1 MGGNWQNWQMVLIEP
16 VKSMLIRI
24 AQFIPDLLAA
34 LVIFFV
40 GWLVAKLIKTLVTK
54 FLQLVKLD
62 LAAEKAG
69 VTDFLVKGEIKSS
82 VSEILG
88 AIAYWVVMLIVL
100 ICVVNVL
107 GLRPAVDL
115 LNAVIQYMPSVIAG
129 VIVLVLGALF
139 ASVMGSLIQTALANT
154 GIAAARTIAEVSKYV
169 ILVFAVVVA
178 LDKFIG
184 SVIIQSFFNIV
195 LATIGLTLA
204 IAVGLAA
211 GLGGKDSVGKLIAEF
226 IGKLRK

>member
-1 MGGNWQNWQMVLIEP
+1 MGGNWQNWQMVIVEP
-16 VKSMLIRI
+16 VKSILVRI

-40 GWLVAKLIKTLVTK
+40 GWLLAKLIKTLVIK

-62 LAAEKAG
+62 LAAEKSG
-69 VTDFLVKGEIKSS
+69 VADFLVKGEIKNSL
-82 VSEILG
+82 SEILG
-88 AIAYWVVMLIVL
+88 IIAYWVVMLIVL

-115 LNAVIQYMPSVIAG
+115 LNAIIQYLPSVVAG

-139 ASVMGSLIQTALANT
+139 ATLMGSLIQTALANA
-154 GIAAARTIAEVSKYV
+154 GIVQAKPIAEVSKYV
-169 ILVFAVVVA
+169 ILVFAIIIA

-184 SVIIQSFFNIV
+184 SVIIQSFFNIL
-195 LATIGLTLA
+195 LATVGLTLA
-204 IAVGLAA
+204 IAVGLAV
-211 GLGGKDSVGKLIAEF
+211 GLGAKDSVGKLIAEF
-226 IGKLRK
+226 INKFRR

>member
-16 VKSMLIRI
+16 VKSMLVRI

-88 AIAYWVVMLIVL
+88 AVAYWVVMLIVL

-139 ASVMGSLIQTALANT
+139 ASVMSSLIQTALANA

-204 IAVGLAA
+204 LAVGLAA

-226 IGKLRK
+226 INKLRK